1 MDRSRLQKILV
12 VVGIALLLISGWLI
26 LMPGDADHERER
38 SARSKGNLDDVLAFA
53 QRDDFNVLFIL
64 VDTLRADH
72 LSAYGYDRDT
82 SPNMAALANSGIRFA
97 RNVSQSSWTKCSMAS
112 LWTGLYPARSRVLRA
127 PHVVSEGAVMP
138 AEIFR
143 EAGFRTAGIWR
154 NGWIGPDFGFDQGFQ
169 TYTQPKPTA
178 RNRGAVRE
186 RPNIAALLGTDAD
199 LAVSA
204 RSFFRSFAD
213 ERWFLYLHMM
223 DVHQYV
229 YTPDEALFGNSYLD
243 IYDNSIRWVD
253 RLIGELVQDLEQRG
267 LRENTLIVIAADHGE
282 AFNEHGNEG
291 HARDVYGEVT
301 ETPFI
306 LSFPFDLDPGV
317 IVQSRTANVDLWPT
331 VFELLGLPSQPDPDG
346 RSRVPEII
354 AAASEANGPGSIGS
368 GSAQAGEDED
378 ESAIFALLD
387 QTWGRDREDP
397 APLVAVNHGRYRLFY
412 SSVHPGR
419 AELYDKLAD
428 PKEQHNLRNS
438 HPEVVEKL
446 SAIAEEHLG
455 SPPAPWGDD
464 APAIEM
470 NDMQL
475 DQLRALGYG
484 VE

>member
-1 MDRSRLQKILV
+1 MQGGRGQGVASSVR
-12 VVGIALLLISGWLI
+12 
-26 LMPGDADHERER
+26 PN
-38 SARSKGNLDDVLAFA
+38 GNLDDVLAFA
-53 QRDDFNVLFIL
+53 QRDDVNVLFIL

-82 SPNMAALANSGIRFA
+82 SPNMAALADSGVRFA

-127 PHVVSEGAVMP
+127 PHVISEGAEMP

-154 NGWIGPDFGFDQGFQ
+154 NGWIGPDFGFGQGFQ

-178 RNRGAVRE
+178 RNRGASRE

-199 LAVSA
+199 LVVSA
-204 RSFFRSFAD
+204 RSFLRSFAD

-243 IYDNSIRWVD
+243 NYDNSIRWVD
-253 RLIGELVQDLEQRG
+253 RLIGELVQDLESRG
-267 LRENTLIVIAADHGE
+267 LRSNTLIVLAADHGE

-306 LSFPFDLDPGV
+306 LSFPFELDPGV
-317 IVQSRTANVDLWPT
+317 VVESRTANVDLWPT
-331 VFELLGLPSQPDPDG
+331 VFDLLGMSSQPDPDG
-346 RSRVPEII
+346 RSRVPELI
-354 AAASEANGPGSIGS
+354 AAVNESIEPGLKGSEDDH
-368 GSAQAGEDED
+368 AGDSQLGDDED

-412 SSVHPGR
+412 PSLQPER

-428 PKEQHNLRNS
+428 PTEQHNLRS
-438 HPEVVEKL
+438 AFPEVVENL
-446 SAIAEEHLG
+446 SAIAEEHLA